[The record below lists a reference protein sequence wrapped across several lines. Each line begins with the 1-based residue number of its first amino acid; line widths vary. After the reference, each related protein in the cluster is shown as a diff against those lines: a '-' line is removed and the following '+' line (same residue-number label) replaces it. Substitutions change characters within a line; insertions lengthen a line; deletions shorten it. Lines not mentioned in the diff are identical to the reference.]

1 MRNGEE
7 HTHSTIVSKKRFI
20 VGVVVPGVV
29 VYPYQH
35 MIKLAEL
42 A

>member
-1 MRNGEE
+1 MRDGEE

-20 VGVVVPGVV
+20 VREVDLGVV

-35 MIKLAEL
+35 MIKLAKL